1 MKKTVAIDGPAGA
14 GKSTVAKLA
23 AEKLGYIYIDTGAM
37 YRAVAW
43 KVLEAGVEK
52 TDKNIVET
60 ANKLDVRLRFIGDV
74 VRVFADDTDVTDF
87 IRTPEVTALVSQVAQ
102 LGPVR
107 AKMVELQR
115 EMAKDGGVVMDGR
128 DIASNVLPNADVKIF
143 LTASIEERTHRR
155 WKEMKAKGYEGTMEE
170 LKEEIIARDKAD
182 SERAISPLVRVPE
195 ATLLDT
201 TGMTIEEVV
210 AKVMELC
217 GDEG

>member
-14 GKSTVAKLA
+14 GKSTIAKLV

-43 KVLEAGVEK
+43 KVLDTGAGTTDEAIIRTAEK
-52 TDKNIVET
+52 LHVS
-60 ANKLDVRLRFIGDV
+60 LRFVGDN
-74 VRVFADDTDVTDF
+74 VRVFADDTDVTQK

-107 AKMVELQR
+107 EKMVELQR
-115 EMAKDGGVVMDGR
+115 GMAKDGGVVMDGR

-143 LTASIEERTHRR
+143 LTASIEERALPR
-155 WKEMKAKGYEGTMEE
+155 WKEMKAKGYAEPMEK
-170 LKEEIIARDKAD
+170 LAAEIVARDKAD

-201 TGMTIEEVV
+201 TGMTIDEVV

-217 GDEG
+217 G

>member
-14 GKSTVAKLA
+14 GKSTIAKLV

-43 KVLEAGVEK
+43 KVLDTGAGTTDEAIIRTAEK
-52 TDKNIVET
+52 LHVS
-60 ANKLDVRLRFIGDV
+60 LRFVGDH
-74 VRVFADDTDVTDF
+74 VRVFADDTDVTEK

-107 AKMVELQR
+107 EKMVELQR
-115 EMAKDGGVVMDGR
+115 GMAKDGGVVMDGR

-143 LTASIEERTHRR
+143 LTASIEERALRR
-155 WKEMKAKGYEGTMEE
+155 WKEMKAKGYDEPMEK
-170 LKEEIIARDKAD
+170 LAAEIAARDKAD

-201 TGMTIEEVV
+201 TGMTIDEVV
-210 AKVMELC
+210 QKVMELC
-217 GDEG
+217 G

>member
-14 GKSTVAKLA
+14 GKSTIAKLV

-43 KVLEAGVEK
+43 KVLDTGAGTTDEAIIRTAEK
-52 TDKNIVET
+52 LHVS
-60 ANKLDVRLRFIGDV
+60 LRFVGDN
-74 VRVFADDTDVTDF
+74 VRVFADDTDVTEK

-107 AKMVELQR
+107 EKMVELQR
-115 EMAKDGGVVMDGR
+115 GMAKDGGVVMDGR

-143 LTASIEERTHRR
+143 LTASIEERALRR
-155 WKEMKAKGYEGTMEE
+155 WKEMKAKGYDEPMEK
-170 LKEEIIARDKAD
+170 LAAEIAARDKAD

-201 TGMTIEEVV
+201 TGMTIDEVV
-210 AKVMELC
+210 QKVMELC
-217 GDEG
+217 G

>member
-14 GKSTVAKLA
+14 GKSTIAKLV

-43 KVLEAGVEK
+43 KVLDTGEGTTDEAIIRTAEK
-52 TDKNIVET
+52 LHVS
-60 ANKLDVRLRFIGDV
+60 LRFVGDN
-74 VRVFADDTDVTDF
+74 VRVFADDTDVTQK

-107 AKMVELQR
+107 EKMVELQR
-115 EMAKDGGVVMDGR
+115 GMAKDGGVVMDGR

-143 LTASIEERTHRR
+143 LTASIEERALRR
-155 WKEMKAKGYEGTMEE
+155 WKEMKAKGYEEPMEK
-170 LKEEIIARDKAD
+170 LAAEIVARDKAD

-201 TGMTIEEVV
+201 TGMTIDEVV

-217 GDEG
+217 G